1 MTLKEKL
8 LQKREKAKRLD
19 EAQVSKFLW
28 HEIKEMLEG
37 FDYLQLL
44 NSSEVCVNVLWEDKT
59 SMLMAYFVDNKGTK
73 HDLRH
78 REFVIPNGMNFEHI
92 IEYAMRLAKQ
102 DGVEAYKDEVQSIG
116 FWNFAV
122 KW

>member
-1 MTLKEKL
+1 MTLREKL

-28 HEIKEMLEG
+28 HGIKEMLEEL
-37 FDYLQLL
+37 DYLQLL
-44 NSSEVCVNVLWEDKT
+44 SSFYVCVEVLRENETLILRSFFED
-59 SMLMAYFVDNKGTK
+59 YEGIR

-78 REFVIPNGMNFEHI
+78 REFVIPRDMNFENI
-92 IEYAMRLAKQ
+92 IEYARRLAKQ
-102 DGVEAYKDEVQSIG
+102 DGVNAYNIG
-116 FWNFAV
+116 FWNFVV

>member
-19 EAQVSKFLW
+19 EAQVSKFL
-28 HEIKEMLEG
+28 
-37 FDYLQLL
+37 
-44 NSSEVCVNVLWEDKT
+44 C
-59 SMLMAYFVDNKGTK
+59 TK

-116 FWNFAV
+116 FWNFVV